1 MIITPPQSVFG
12 VGVSLKNIHTQ
23 IGAKTV
29 SIMVKSVTSE
39 EGSIFVPIPIKTL
52 EIGVKIAPMKKIT
65 PNEYA
70 SGKTI
75 VEVINA
81 KNAAISPPPPIHAR
95 RLTSLYRSN
104 TEKSE
109 ENEMTHKNA

>member
-1 MIITPPQSVFG
+1 MMMITPPQSVLG

-29 SIMVKSVTSE
+29 SMMVKSVTSE
-39 EGSIFVPIPIKTL
+39 EGRTLVPIPMKTL
-52 EIGVKIAPMKKIT
+52 DMGVKTAPMKKIT

-75 VEVINA
+75 AEVTHA
-81 KNAAISPPPPIHAR
+81 KNAAMSPPPPIQAR
-95 RLTSLYRSN
+95 RLISL
-104 TEKSE
+104 
-109 ENEMTHKNA
+109 